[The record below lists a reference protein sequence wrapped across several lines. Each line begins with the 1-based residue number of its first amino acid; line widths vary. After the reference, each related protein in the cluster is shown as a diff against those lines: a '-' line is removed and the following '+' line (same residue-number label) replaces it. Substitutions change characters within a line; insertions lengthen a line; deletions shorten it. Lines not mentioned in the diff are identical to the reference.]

1 MAPLRKIVFIFIL
14 ALIPFASLFSQQSIL
29 PVFKQITHP
38 FMPSIT
44 SEYFFFS
51 EDGLLW
57 FSTAQGL
64 TSFDGSEVT
73 YYSSLQQANSFA
85 LNKIW
90 AIAEDKNHNF
100 YIGTG
105 IGLFYYDRKARSFI
119 GLPYTFRDNNQTP
132 NIGFVSLYCNTDG
145 LVYGGTGSNGF
156 FIYDPFHKKMDH
168 YNLDASKP
176 DSWLDLRLNTIRSFS
191 AHATDSNKLWIGS
204 YHGIYLFDKKK
215 KTFEQRFEIT
225 NPRRYFLSDTGNIPV
240 HYDIQKM
247 DVANDSIIWFNS
259 WTAGFGKYNTNTGKV
274 KLFLQDTRL
283 KTPERS
289 IGFIIPKFARLSP
302 GKYLIGI
309 YDYKTAL
316 FDSQTEDVKY
326 FTVTNNND
334 NEEQT
339 RFVANDRQG
348 NIWLLQR
355 GLLYI
360 AVPDHTQLQTVKIPS
375 HDTIGSPQLRGI
387 YFDKKSNLFY
397 GSFFHGL
404 GVHVFDTNFHLV
416 KIIPVPIIN
425 NFYTYNTG
433 IANKITKDSSGRLW
447 TAGVENYVLSPGGKQ
462 FLPVEKK
469 FSSLSWMKTK
479 AEFRDV
485 VTTKDG
491 DLLYKNNSGVIYYI
505 RHQTLHTDTI
515 KPPDMKSE
523 GVEIQASAQWHDA
536 KRNFIYLIKNNGIAR
551 YNLNN
556 NQTTIIPHQ
565 SLFSNLP
572 PHSGDCTSALDEDGH
587 IWFMIPQY
595 GIRIINPETLNC
607 EDSIPYGTRGL
618 VRGDYNGIT
627 GAEKPFILLRSQNG
641 IVVYDYLKQRSYLFN
656 RENGLSTPDNKSLL
670 YSNGYML
677 IAENGSFEY
686 FKLSNLKKYL
696 PAGQAGSFTLKPR
709 LTTIYAGASLAYLNS
724 GNDSASV
731 TRLRHYQNSISLSF
745 SALEFIFPERIEY
758 AYQLTPLDND
768 WHYTNYFNRKITF
781 TKLAPGNYVF
791 RLKAQMQG
799 GSWDAGTVEYSIIIT
814 PAWWQTAWFKLF
826 CVLAAVVLLI
836 YFIQRRIQFIR
847 ETEQQKIK
855 HEKELMELE
864 ARALRSQMNPHF
876 IFNSMNSIKSLI
888 NKNENDT
895 AAGYLTTF
903 SKLIRTLFQNSDK
916 REVSLHEELETCKLY
931 TQLERMRFGD
941 KVEFIFN
948 VDESIDLKDI
958 KVPALILQPFIEN
971 AIWHGLV
978 PKETGGKVIVSVK
991 ENNGSVE
998 CIIDDDGIGREL
1010 SKQYKTQYESTHE
1023 SKGIGLTQSRLELD
1037 KLLNE
1042 REDTINITDKK
1053 DEHGNAEGT
1062 KVVITF
1068 KENEK

>member
-1 MAPLRKIVFIFIL
+1 
-14 ALIPFASLFSQQSIL
+14 
-29 PVFKQITHP
+29 
-38 FMPSIT
+38 MPSIT

-51 EDGLLW
+51 EDGLIW

-73 YYSSLQQANSFA
+73 YYSSLQQASRFA
-85 LNKIW
+85 LNKIGSM
-90 AIAEDKNHNF
+90 AEDKSHNF
-100 YIGTG
+100 YLVTPGG
-105 IGLFYYDRKARSFI
+105 FYYYDRKAGSFTAI
-119 GLPYTFRDNNQTP
+119 TYTHSDDHKQSKIYSNALHCDNK
-132 NIGFVSLYCNTDG
+132 GFVYAGSITNG
-145 LVYGGTGSNGF
+145 LFV
-156 FIYDPFHKKMDH
+156 YDPFHKKMDH
-168 YNLDASKP
+168 FNLDASKP
-176 DSWLDLRLNTIRSFS
+176 DSWLDLRLNTIRSLS
-191 AHATDSNKLWIGS
+191 AHATDTNKLWIGS

-215 KTFEQRFEIT
+215 KTFEQRFEII

-247 DVANDSIIWFNS
+247 DVANDSIIWFNC

-283 KTPERS
+283 KTPVRS
-289 IGFIIPKFARLSP
+289 IGFIIPKFARFSP

-309 YDYKTAL
+309 YDYKTIL

-334 NEEQT
+334 NQEQT
-339 RFVANDRQG
+339 RFVTNDRQG
-348 NIWLLQR
+348 NVWLLQR

-360 AVPDHTQLQTVKIPS
+360 AVPDHTQLRTVKIPS

-404 GVHVFDTNFHLV
+404 GVHVFDTSFLLF
-416 KIIPVPIIN
+416 KIIPVPVIN

-433 IANKITKDSSGRLW
+433 IANKITKDSSGRFW
-447 TAGVENYVLSPGGKQ
+447 TAGTENYILPPGAKQ
-462 FLPVEKK
+462 FLPVEKN

-479 AEFRDV
+479 GEFKDV
-485 VTTKDG
+485 ITTKEG
-491 DLLYKNNSGVIYYI
+491 DLLFKNNNEVIYRI

-515 KPPDMKSE
+515 KPPVIKSE
-523 GVEIQASAQWHDA
+523 GVEIQASSQWYDA
-536 KRNFIYLIKNNGIAR
+536 KRNFIYLIKSNGIAR

-565 SLFSNLP
+565 SLFGNLP
-572 PHSGDCTSALDEDGH
+572 PHLGPCASALDEDGH

-595 GIRIINPETLNC
+595 GIRIINPESLFC
-607 EDSIPYGTRGL
+607 EDSISYGIRGL
-618 VRGDYNGIT
+618 IKGDYTHIT
-627 GAEKPFILLRSQNG
+627 GAERPFILLRSQNG
-641 IVVYDYLKQRSYLFN
+641 IVVYDYSNQQSYLFN
-656 RENGLSTPDNKSLL
+656 RDNGLSSPDNKSLL
-670 YSNGYML
+670 YCNGYML
-677 IAENGSFEY
+677 IAEEGSFEY
-686 FKLSNLKKYL
+686 FKLSNLKKYV
-696 PAGQAGSFTLKPR
+696 PAGLAGSLTLTPR
-709 LTTIYAGASLAYLNS
+709 LNTIVADTSLVYLNA
-724 GNDSASV
+724 GNDSATV
-731 TRLRHYQNSISLSF
+731 VRLRHYQNSISLSF
-745 SALEFIFPERIEY
+745 SAQEFIFPERIEY
-758 AYQLTPLDND
+758 AYQLIPLDNA
-768 WHYTNYFNRKITF
+768 WHYTNYFNRKINF
-781 TKLAPGNYVF
+781 TKLAPGKYVF

-799 GSWDAGTVEYSIIIT
+799 GNWNARPVEYTIIIT

-826 CVLAAVVLLI
+826 CIMAAVALI
-836 YFIQRRIQFIR
+836 TYLVQRRIQFIR
-847 ETEQQKIK
+847 KTEQQKLK

-888 NKNENDT
+888 NKNENEA

-916 REVSLHEELETCKLY
+916 REVSLYEELETCKLY
-931 TQLERMRFGD
+931 TQLEKMRFGE

-948 VDESIDLKDI
+948 VDESVDLKDI

-978 PKETGGKVIVSVK
+978 PKETGGKVIISVK

-998 CIIDDDGIGREL
+998 CAIDDDGIGREL

-1042 REDTINITDKK
+1042 REDTISIIDKK
-1053 DEHGNAEGT
+1053 DERGNAEGT
-1062 KVVITF
+1062 KVIITF
-1068 KENEK
+1068 KEN